1 MISTVENSNTV
12 VLEPCS
18 FDGAEVAANEG
29 TGVIGSEEMV
39 VGVLDG
45 KQVLRAMGL
54 PVVGT
59 QLGFRVGRL
68 VGVLLGCRV
77 GPAVGGFVG
86 DSVGHSVG
94 GFVSPNLVGVA
105 VTRTVGDVDGALV
118 GLELGGKLGEL
129 VGKAEVGL

>member
-39 VGVLDG
+39 VGFLDG
-45 KQVLRAMGL
+45 KRVLRAMGL

-59 QLGFRVGRL
+59 QLGFRVGCL
-68 VGVLLGCRV
+68 VGRRV

-86 DSVGHSVG
+86 DSVGYSVG
-94 GFVSPNLVGVA
+94 GFVSPNLVGAA